1 MRLLTN
7 KFNIVKP
14 FKFFQKGTLDDPQM
28 LEEMTRAT
36 ASFNADT
43 PDGHVYRR
51 RLYHTDR
58 DLYDR
63 LRNPINN
70 NEMERYFYD
79 RNLPPDTLTSEVTR
93 RINGGQPTGIIHND
107 NHGNTD
113 YIPFFTGGPRVTR
126 VNPNWKTKIKMFFQ
140 KLKTNGVIETHSEV
154 IGILIFTTT
163 VTVIFGLMIAK
174 VLNIW

>member
-1 MRLLTN
+1 MKN
-7 KFNIVKP
+7 

-43 PDGHVYRR
+43 PEGVMNRR

-63 LRNPINN
+63 LNNLTNN
-70 NEMERYFYD
+70 NEMERYYYD
-79 RNLPPDTLTSEVTR
+79 HGLGRFETVRPTLNQEEVTR
-93 RINGGQPTGIIHND
+93 RINGGASQEEILRRRHN
-107 NHGNTD
+107 
-113 YIPFFTGGPRVTR
+113 FFEKERATT
-126 VNPNWKTKIKMFFQ
+126 VNPKWWMKIKMFFQ
-140 KLKTNGVIETHSEV
+140 TISLYWDQIW
-154 IGILIFTTT
+154 GIIILATI

>member
-1 MRLLTN
+1 MRLLKN

-58 DLYDR
+58 ELYDR
-63 LRNPINN
+63 LRNPPNN

-79 RNLPPDTLTSEVTR
+79 RELRPDITEERISEITR
-93 RINGGQPTGIIHND
+93 RINGGERS
-107 NHGNTD
+107 
-113 YIPFFTGGPRVTR
+113 IPFFTGESRATT
-126 VNPNWKTKIKMFFQ
+126 VNPKWWMKIKMFFQ
-140 KLKTNGVIETHSEV
+140 KLFLYSDQIFPIIIFST
-154 IGILIFTTT
+154 LI
-163 VTVIFGLMIAK
+163 TVIVSAVIAK
-174 VLNIW
+174 ILNIW

>member
-1 MRLLTN
+1 M
-7 KFNIVKP
+7 KP

-28 LEEMTRAT
+28 LGEMTRAT

-58 DLYDR
+58 ELYDR
-63 LRNPINN
+63 LHNPSNN

-79 RNLPPDTLTSEVTR
+79 RELR
-93 RINGGQPTGIIHND
+93 RFETTQPTGIVHND
-107 NHGNTD
+107 NHGNID

-126 VNPNWKTKIKMFFQ
+126 VNPKWWTKVKMFFQ
-140 KLKTNGVIETHSEV
+140 NLLLYSDQVAGIAVIA
-154 IGILIFTTT
+154 TTIT
-163 VTVIFGLMIAK
+163 FIFGLMIAK

>member
-1 MRLLTN
+1 M
-7 KFNIVKP
+7 KE

-28 LEEMTRAT
+28 LEEITRAT

-58 DLYDR
+58 ELYGR
-63 LRNPINN
+63 LRNPPNN

-79 RNLPPDTLTSEVTR
+79 RELR
-93 RINGGQPTGIIHND
+93 RFETTQPTGIVHND

-113 YIPFFTGGPRVTR
+113 YVPFFTGGPRATKL
-126 VNPNWKTKIKMFFQ
+126 NPKWWMKVKMFFQ
-140 KLKTNGVIETHSEV
+140 NLLLYSDQVF
-154 IGILIFTTT
+154 GIIFLSTLITII
-163 VTVIFGLMIAK
+163 VSSVIAK
-174 VLNIW
+174 ILNIW